1 MLTIKSPDALY
12 ELFKKKSPPTLV
24 EFKEKTVV
32 KSANKTTPLATYMRE
47 RNIPSHKIK
56 ILYDNIVKRNEY
68 LERFYQVSLKPA
80 PLTID
85 HPPMPRRELN
95 NNKFVQYKN
104 VIRNMHFFHILQNT
118 KSGID
123 GVPTFLDVLYDLYQN
138 NVIDYKILTPSAMH
152 YIENGRLA
160 SVFSSFYFRASIMN
174 PYLVYSLNKSVL
186 KGTRIF
192 TPTLGWT
199 SYLYGFMEC
208 DEVVEYVG
216 TDVIPGVCKK
226 TAQFAKKNYPNK
238 GCEIYC
244 DPSETFLKNPGFMKK
259 YKNHFDLVF
268 FSPPYYELEKYPGK
282 LQSILTYGSYKEWL
296 EGYWRRTIQ
305 VCHEVL
311 EKGGKLCY
319 ILSDYGM
326 SNSNYALVK
335 DMGRIT
341 REYFQ
346 AETTIPMLNKNVHV
360 TEHRETGEKICIFIK
375 PK

>member
-1 MLTIKSPDALY
+1 MLTIKSPHALY
-12 ELFKKKSPPTLV
+12 ELFKKKPPSTLV
-24 EFKEKTVV
+24 EFKEKALV
-32 KSANKTTPLATYMRE
+32 KSANKTTPLAKYMRE

-56 ILYDNIVKRNEY
+56 ILYDNIVRRNEY

-123 GVPTFLDVLYDLYQN
+123 GIPTFLDVLYDLYQN
-138 NVIDYKILTPSAMH
+138 SVIDYKILTPSAMH
-152 YIENGRLA
+152 YIEEGRLA

-186 KGTRIF
+186 RGTRVF

-226 TAQFAKKNYPNK
+226 TAQFAKENYPKK

-326 SNSNYALVK
+326 SNSNYALVE

-341 REYFQ
+341 REYFKRD
-346 AETTIPMLNKNVHV
+346 TTIPMLNKNVHV

-375 PK
+375 

>member
-1 MLTIKSPDALY
+1 MLTIKNPNDLFDLFDKPPPPTVT
-12 ELFKKKSPPTLV
+12 EFKKTAI
-24 EFKEKTVV
+24 V
-32 KSANKTTPLATYMRE
+32 KSANKMTPLSKYMRE
-47 RNIPSHKIK
+47 RHISSHRIK
-56 ILYDNIVKRNEY
+56 LLYDNIANRNEY

-85 HPPMPRRELN
+85 HPAMKRGELN

-104 VIRNMHFFHILQNT
+104 IIRNMHFFHILQNT

-123 GVPTFLDVLYDLYQN
+123 GIPTFLDVLYDLYVN
-138 NVIDYKILTPSAMH
+138 GVIDYKILTPSAMH
-152 YIENGRLA
+152 YMEEGRLA

-186 KGTRIF
+186 KGTRVF

-208 DEVVEYVG
+208 DEVLEYVG
-216 TDVIPGVCKK
+216 TDVIPNVCKK
-226 TAQFAKKNYPNK
+226 TAEFAKTNYPKK
-238 GCEIYC
+238 GCQIYC
-244 DPSETFLKNPGFMKK
+244 DPSETFLKNTAFMRK
-259 YKNHFDLVF
+259 YRGHFDLVF

-296 EGYWRRTIQ
+296 EGYWRRTIE
-305 VCHEVL
+305 VCHQVL

-326 SNSNYALVK
+326 SNSNFQLVQ
-335 DMGRIT
+335 DMGKIT
-341 REYFQ
+341 REYFRGQ
-346 AETTIPMLNKNVHV
+346 SVIPMHNKNVHV

-375 PK
+375 